1 MLEDEAEHFDCETCE
16 IAQAQRLLSP
26 ENAEA
31 WRLFNLCGSRVS
43 VQWQLS
49 GWILQR
55 VCERWSLDDTT
66 DMVERLDI
74 ILAELAPPKAAAD

>member
-1 MLEDEAEHFDCETCE
+1 VLEDEAEFFDCEGC
-16 IAQAQRLLSP
+16 AVARAQRDLGP

-43 VQWQLS
+43 MQWQLG

-55 VCERWSLDDTT
+55 TCERWSLDDTT

-74 ILAELAPPKAAAD
+74 ILAELAPPKAAAE